1 MNIGSKKKIVILGM
15 ISKMP
20 VAGVVWQYM
29 HYLVGFQRLGYDVY
43 YVESHAHAPTML
55 MESKNDDGTKK
66 AVAHLATIMRRFD
79 LTDRWAFHAIHDDC
93 QCYGMTEL
101 QLKELYRTA
110 DLIINM
116 HGGTL
121 PLPEHYATGRLVYL
135 ETDPVQLQIELYDN
149 LQSTIDFLEPHC
161 AFFTFG
167 ENYGQSDCGLPV
179 SDRFHFLPTR
189 QPVIC
194 DYWEHSDGPTNPAFT
209 TIGNWN
215 QSNRMVTFRGE
226 PYYWSKHFEFLKF
239 IDLPSLT
246 SQTFE
251 LALGKYGEADK
262 QLLDEKGWR
271 VRHAWDLSVEI
282 DPYRQYIQ
290 ESRGEFTV
298 AKDQNVRLRSGW
310 FSDRSATYLAAG
322 RPVITQ
328 ETGFSNILPTGAGLF
343 GFLTLDEAA
352 TAVDTINTDYD
363 RHSRAAR
370 EIAREYFSYDVV
382 IGKLLADL
390 GLESQSTQPRDN
402 SRDASSN
409 ASGLNSQTEKHE
421 CCGSAVATSRSLSI
435 VSDQDQDQ
443 VMLIS
448 CLGDDDTGGGMFV
461 FDGSAVTQIDRLST
475 TGLCV
480 AHDRVSR
487 LLRSSPELDAAGE
500 LLVYDE
506 CGVKS
511 YLRIDHLA
519 DAHDVLWDGNCFVVV
534 STSTNAVLWLT
545 PAGETLRTW
554 RAPGQGDAWH
564 LNNLL
569 VHEGRLHVSA
579 FGHFHSHRE
588 WCLHKQEPLG
598 IVFDLERNADVLTGL
613 SFPHFPRFVDGAWV
627 VCNSGNQELPPRL
640 PITCQMAIKA
650 PPTVGTYCLRLTL
663 VQEQVAWF
671 DDLDQANVCE
681 GRVDVGIN
689 QGFRRGDGNKT
700 AMAGMRQSADED
712 LNAMRQPD

>member
-1 MNIGSKKKIVILGM
+1 MIIGSKKKIVILGM

-29 HYLVGFQRLGYDVY
+29 HYLIGFQRLGYDVY
-43 YVESHAHAPTML
+43 YVESHANAPTMF
-55 MESKNDDGTKK
+55 MESETDDGTKI
-66 AVAHLATIMRRFD
+66 AVTHLAAIMQRFD
-79 LTDRWAFHAIHDDC
+79 LGDRWAFHAIHDDC

-101 QLKELYRTA
+101 QLRDLYRTA

-121 PLPEHYATGRLVYL
+121 PLPEHYATDRLVYL

-149 LQSTIDFLEPHC
+149 LQSTIAFLEPHC

-167 ENYGQSDCGLPV
+167 ENLGQPDCGLPV

-215 QSNRMVTFRGE
+215 QSDRMVTFRGE

-239 IDLPSLT
+239 IELPSLT
-246 SQTFE
+246 SQPFE

-262 QLLDEKGWR
+262 QLLEEKGWR

-352 TAVDTINTDYD
+352 TAVDAINTDYD

-402 SRDASSN
+402 SRDASPN
-409 ASGLNSQTEKHE
+409 ALGLNSQTEKHE
-421 CCGSAVATSRSLSI
+421 CCGSAVATPRSFSI

-443 VMLIS
+443 VTRLWAT
-448 CLGDDDTGGGMFV
+448 GDPLPAEACKVRIQSELPVHLVSDEVVYLDCTIENI
-461 FDGSAVTQIDRLST
+461 GSAFFCSLPPHPVHLSYRWIDVA
-475 TGLCV
+475 TGAPIWSL
-480 AHDRVSR
+480 
-487 LLRSSPELDAAGE
+487 EG
-500 LLVYDE
+500 
-506 CGVKS
+506 
-511 YLRIDHLA
+511 
-519 DAHDVLWDGNCFVVV
+519 
-534 STSTNAVLWLT
+534 
-545 PAGETLRTW
+545 LRTM
-554 RAPGQGDAWH
+554 
-564 LNNLL
+564 L
-569 VHEGRLHVSA
+569 
-579 FGHFHSHRE
+579 
-588 WCLHKQEPLG
+588 
-598 IVFDLERNADVLTGL
+598 
-613 SFPHFPRFVDGAWV
+613 PR
-627 VCNSGNQELPPRL
+627 SLPPRL

-712 LNAMRQPD
+712 LNAMRQPV